1 MAGRDSYPR
10 VDRLFAPAVQYTI
23 KRPHSIPRSL
33 GDEAAALVQS
43 RALRRTMPN
52 AFTFSLTRRLL
63 FTIAAA
69 VLAAMLLHQS
79 APAAAA
85 QAGTTTGTIRG
96 TVRDP
101 LGEPVEGAV
110 VVLQQRET
118 EFLTTVET
126 SSSGTF
132 ARTLLPPG
140 TYDLTVKAA
149 TAGFSTE
156 RIEGARLRVGEML
169 DLAVA
174 LKILTT
180 ETVTVV
186 SELPPTLD
194 TADVTSSQRVLEDV
208 VDGLPSD
215 GRNFMK
221 LTLLTPG
228 ASISQGADGDELNIS
243 GQRGIFNNFIVDGAD
258 FNNPFFGEQ
267 RGGQRPAFTFNQDAI
282 EELVVV
288 NQGATAEFGRS
299 AGGFVNVI
307 TKSGANQLTGS
318 AHYFGQWDEV
328 AAPFPEPRGGGRP
341 DFHRNQMGGTL
352 GGPLVRDRTFFFL
365 AYDQQAAAETK
376 QATRHVRNP
385 ANLQRLERFLQ
396 VRWPGLFDDAFGPIR
411 RTDDARSLLAKL
423 DLNLGGRHQA
433 SVKYNYTWSEQ
444 VNGTFDVDSWGASAN
459 GIERDRSH
467 AVNASLRS
475 LLSDA
480 LSNELRLQGAR
491 EDRPRGY
498 RGPLLPGARLP
509 GPPQF
514 AELGGRPF
522 PDIAMDFD
530 DGFRIGLP
538 FFLPIDPAFD
548 TRFQLVDNLSLA
560 AGAHLVKAG
569 VEYNRTRVGQ
579 QFIGMANSR
588 YLFDSVEGFIGFVTH
603 GDRYVTCSDGSTSL
617 YGVCPPKSAI
627 AGPVLLY
634 LQSATVPGVPAEQL
648 GRQQFRMHE
657 LGLFVQDT
665 WHPHER
671 VTLDIG
677 LRWEGAWHPNVFIE
691 PADTFFAPYLDD
703 PLFPSDGRIP
713 DDLDNL
719 QPRLGLAWDLAG
731 NGRTVLRANA
741 GSYVARIPMLVFA
754 QHRTTNGA
762 FQQVLFRSSSAPG
775 LGPVPAIDQ
784 QIDTSASPPFLPDIQ
799 VADGDLELPR
809 TWSISTA
816 VDQDLGRGVAASIG
830 YIQARTDN
838 LFRFVNR
845 NDAVLG
851 APFGIGTHPA
861 GGGINTLTVTES
873 SARSR
878 YHALT
883 AGLRGRSGLAGWPI
897 TFETHYTLAF
907 DRSDDDNERDPFVFR
922 YAHAANLAPEY
933 GWSDR
938 DRRHQVS
945 GYVLVT
951 LPAQVQLSQVVR
963 YQSPSPASEQ
973 CANRGERAAQ
983 PADRIC
989 ADGSILTRNTLR
1001 RQNGFFSWDLRVSR
1015 RFVLGNTSIEPIFEI
1030 FNLTNTDNFVDPAVG
1045 SLLFN
1050 FDGTLRNGLGDTRRA
1065 QVGLSLRF

>member
-1 MAGRDSYPR
+1 MAA
-10 VDRLFAPAVQYTI
+10 L
-23 KRPHSIPRSL
+23 L
-33 GDEAAALVQS
+33 AALVC
-43 RALRRTMPN
+43 LD
-52 AFTFSLTRRLL
+52 
-63 FTIAAA
+63 
-69 VLAAMLLHQS
+69 
-79 APAAAA
+79 APDLAA
-85 QAGTTTGTIRG
+85 QAGTTTGVMRG

-101 LGEPVEGAV
+101 AGDPVPGTV
-110 VVLQQRET
+110 IVIRNRDTDL
-118 EFLTTVET
+118 LTTVET
-126 SSSGTF
+126 GSAGTF
-132 ARTLLPPG
+132 VRTLLPPG
-140 TYDLTVKAA
+140 TYDLMVAPA
-149 TAGFSTE
+149 TAGFGTE
-156 RIEGARLRVGEML
+156 RIEGAVLRVGGVL
-169 DLAVA
+169 DLNVELRIVA
-174 LKILTT
+174 A

-186 SELPPTLD
+186 SEAPAVIDAT
-194 TADVTSSQRVLEDV
+194 DVTRSQRIQEDV
-208 VDGLPSD
+208 VDALPSN
-215 GRNFMK
+215 GRNYLN

-228 ASISQGADGDELNIS
+228 ASISQGPDGDELNIS

-282 EELVVV
+282 EDLVVV

-307 TKSGANQLTGS
+307 TKSGTNRLAGS
-318 AHYFGQWDEV
+318 AHYFGQWDEI
-328 AAPFPEPRGGGRP
+328 AAPFPESRGGGRP
-341 DFHRNQMGGTL
+341 DFHRNQVGATL

-376 QATRHVRNP
+376 QATRRVRNP

-396 VRWPGLFDDAFGPIR
+396 ERWPGLFDDEFGPIR

-459 GIERDRSH
+459 GIEGDRSH

-491 EDRPRGY
+491 EDRPRWY

-522 PDIAMDFD
+522 PDIAMDFED
-530 DGFRIGLP
+530 AFRIGLP

-548 TRFQLVDNLSLA
+548 TRFQLVDNLSFA
-560 AGAHLVKAG
+560 TGSHLVKAG
-569 VEYNRTRVGQ
+569 VEYNRTSVEQ
-579 QFIGMANSR
+579 QFIGMANGR
-588 YLFDSVEGFIGFVTH
+588 YVFDSVEGFIGFVTH
-603 GDRYVTCSDGSTSL
+603 GDRYVTCSDGSTGL
-617 YGVCPPKSAI
+617 LGVCPPGSAV

-634 LQSATVPGVPAEQL
+634 LQSATVPGVPAERL
-648 GRQQFRMHE
+648 GRQQFPMHE

-665 WHPHER
+665 WHPHDR
-671 VTLDIG
+671 VTLDLG
-677 LRWEGAWHPNVFIE
+677 LRWDGAWHPDVFVE

-713 DDLDNL
+713 NDLDNL
-719 QPRLGLAWDLAG
+719 QPRLGLAWDLG
-731 NGRTVLRANA
+731 GDGRTVLRANA

-754 QHRTTNGA
+754 QYRTTNGA
-762 FQQVLFRSSSAPG
+762 FQQILFRSSSAPG
-775 LGPVPAIDQ
+775 LGPVPAVDR
-784 QIDTSASPPFLPDIQ
+784 QIDASSSPPFLPDIH
-799 VADGDLELPR
+799 VADRDLELPR
-809 TWSISTA
+809 TWSFSSG
-816 VDQDLGRGVAASIG
+816 VDQDLGGGVAASIG
-830 YIQARTDN
+830 YIHARTDN

-851 APFGIGTHPA
+851 APFGIGTHPG

-883 AGLRGRSGLAGWPI
+883 AGLRGRSGLGGWPI

-907 DRSDDDNERDPFVFR
+907 DRSDDDNERDPFVLR
-922 YAHAANLAPEY
+922 YAYAADLAPEY

-945 GYVLVT
+945 GYVLAT
-951 LPAQVQLSQVVR
+951 LPGEVQLSQVVR
-963 YQSPSPASEQ
+963 VLSASPVSEQ
-973 CANRGERAAQ
+973 CGNRGARATQ

-1015 RFVLGNTSIEPIFEI
+1015 RFALGDAALEPIFEI
-1030 FNLTNTDNFVDPAVG
+1030 FNLTNTDNYLDPAVG

-1050 FDGTLRNGLGDTRRA
+1050 FDGTLRSGLGNTRRA